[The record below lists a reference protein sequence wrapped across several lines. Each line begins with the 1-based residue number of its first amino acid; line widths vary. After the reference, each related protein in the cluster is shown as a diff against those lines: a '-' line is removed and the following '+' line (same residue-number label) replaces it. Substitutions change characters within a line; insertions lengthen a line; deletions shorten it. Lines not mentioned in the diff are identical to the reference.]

1 MAMDESVICL
11 AFSEDGELLASGST
25 DGKIA
30 VRSISILDENANI
43 HSYL

>member
-11 AFSEDGELLASGST
+11 SFSRDSEQLVSGST

-30 VRSISILDENANI
+30 ASIHDI
-43 HSYL
+43 YLK